1 MTQHCRGAPSIR
13 VGSALRYPTYPN
25 FEAIVSGKP
34 TLAIIGG
41 TGALGS
47 GLARRW
53 VAAGYSVVIGSRTAD
68 KAEAA
73 ARAVASAAPGAA
85 VRGLVNAVA
94 AEAGNVVMLA
104 VPWASH
110 AEILDEIKPR
120 VAGKI
125 VIDAT
130 VPLVPPKVSRVQL
143 PAETSAAVAAQSR
156 LGEGIRVVAA
166 FHNVAASKLQTDAPI
181 DCDVLVFGDD
191 PADRSVVIA
200 LAEAAGLNGVH
211 AGPLANAVAAEA
223 LTSVLIG
230 INRHYK
236 VPGAGIRITGL
247 GKD

>member
-1 MTQHCRGAPSIR
+1 MSGPGSEGAGR
-13 VGSALRYPTYPN
+13 
-25 FEAIVSGKP
+25 P

-53 VAAGYSVVIGSRTAD
+53 LAAGYGVIIGSRSAD
-68 KAEAA
+68 KAQAA
-73 ARAVASAAPGAA
+73 ARTLASASHGAKAHGAA
-85 VRGLVNAVA
+85 NTDA
-94 AEAGNVVMLA
+94 AAAGDIVMLA

-110 AEILDEIKPR
+110 AEILDEIKPH

-130 VPLVPPKVSRVQL
+130 VPLAPPKVARVQL
-143 PAETSAAVAAQSR
+143 PAETSAALAAQKR
-156 LGEGIRVVAA
+156 LGETARVVAA
-166 FHNVAASKLQTDAPI
+166 FHNVAARKLQTDAPI
-181 DCDVLVFGDD
+181 DCDVLVF
-191 PADRSVVIA
+191 ADAPEDRAAVIA
-200 LAEAAGLNGVH
+200 LAESAGLRGIH

-223 LTSVLIG
+223 LVSVLIG

-247 GKD
+247 GRD